1 MNISRI
7 INFILL
13 IFIIHLILI
22 NVNITKL
29 IKFENNSFS
38 IQDFIPNIE
47 RYTPPLMSEYIQ
59 DQPSELLEP
68 RDELY
73 KYIHGSN
80 YYPDNNNSANFKTNI
95 MRVDNFYKEN
105 KDPPVKLPKD
115 SIDKRDSQYSEFNP
129 SCPIIDQNQ
138 YTSINDIRA
147 GFDN

>member
-22 NVNITKL
+22 NINVTKL
-29 IKFENNSFS
+29 IRFDNSSFS
-38 IQDFIPNIE
+38 IQDYIPNIE

-59 DQPSELLEP
+59 NQESELLEP
-68 RDELY
+68 KDELY

-80 YYPDNNNSANFKTNI
+80 YYPDNNNSANFKTNV

-105 KDPPVKLPKD
+105 KNEGVNYPKD
-115 SIDKRDSQYSEFNP
+115 KIEKEDSKYSEFN
-129 SCPIIDQNQ
+129 SDCQLNSQNQ
-138 YTSINDIRA
+138 SSLINDIRM
-147 GFDN
+147 GFQN